1 MKSLIL
7 KEPGQSPD
15 IRVFDIPEPI
25 LTSDGVIVK
34 VAAVGLCHHD
44 ISVMDGTLRRGTKAD
59 VILGHEISGTVVD
72 IGNDVSSVGMGDRV
86 VTTLTSSC
94 GVCAICRSG
103 NDYLCKY
110 GFGYGHGING
120 GFAEYIAVG
129 EQNLINI
136 GNIDLV
142 QGALLSCPIAVSIKA
157 LLSKASLQSN
167 ECCAV
172 FGSGGGLGIHAAQLA
187 QSIGSAVIAFTSSS
201 GKLEQIA
208 KYGVEQLFLLEE
220 GIDPTD
226 LIMALTEDQ
235 GVDVTF
241 NPVGSEFL
249 KTSIA
254 SLNYDGRALLV
265 GEVSQRKDFFN
276 VSDLMFRNAKLIGST
291 GANKSHIYCA
301 VDMVIKGMVTPVI
314 EETFSFND
322 IKEAFNKMKHRET
335 VGRAVLIP

>member
-72 IGNDVSSVGMGDRV
+72 IGDDVSSVGMGDRV

-136 GNIDLV
+136 GNIDLA
-142 QGALLSCPIAVSIKA
+142 GT
-157 LLSKASLQSN
+157 
-167 ECCAV
+167 
-172 FGSGGGLGIHAAQLA
+172 
-187 QSIGSAVIAFTSSS
+187 IGSYIGLFFMCALFSSINIFTSSITS
-201 GKLEQIA
+201 NQVTAFLFGILLNLLWF
-208 KYGVEQLFLLEE
+208 YGFDLISEIEWLTYFDLIIQKIGISYHYQYMSKGLLRFVDIFSPRIVYDPNCFLFVFFGGVWVEE
-220 GIDPTD
+220 G
-226 LIMALTEDQ
+226 
-235 GVDVTF
+235 
-241 NPVGSEFL
+241 
-249 KTSIA
+249 
-254 SLNYDGRALLV
+254 R
-265 GEVSQRKDFFN
+265 
-276 VSDLMFRNAKLIGST
+276 KLILLQ
-291 GANKSHIYCA
+291 
-301 VDMVIKGMVTPVI
+301 
-314 EETFSFND
+314 
-322 IKEAFNKMKHRET
+322 HRIQMQFLQKPS
-335 VGRAVLIP
+335 VLLSE